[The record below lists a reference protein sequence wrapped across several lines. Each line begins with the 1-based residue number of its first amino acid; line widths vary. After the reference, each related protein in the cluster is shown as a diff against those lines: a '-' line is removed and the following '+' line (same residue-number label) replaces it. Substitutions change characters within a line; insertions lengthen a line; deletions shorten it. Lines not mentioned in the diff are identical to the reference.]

1 MKDKAYISR
10 KEQAVLTKKKIFDTT
25 MLLIRKKSYS
35 KITIREIC
43 QSAEIS
49 IGTFYLYFLSKD
61 DILLDLYRKM
71 EQEFTPESGGPVSPC
86 PLDVSRFP
94 ASLLP
99 TVDRF
104 LRHLHRSFEKDLL
117 QEIYRI
123 ALSSAE
129 TALFSPESPF
139 YQLILSQLMTASDA
153 GRLREDTELST
164 LIGNIFTFLQGHIF
178 HWLSDDNLDFSC
190 MKASCLAELEKYLF
204 YYLKV

>member
-43 QSAEIS
+43 QNAEIS

-71 EQEFTPESGGPVSPC
+71 EQDFIPEPDNAVTSP
-86 PLDVSRFP
+86 DAGQFQT
-94 ASLLP
+94 SLL
-99 TVDRF
+99 TIVEQF
-104 LRHLHRSFEKDLL
+104 LSHLHRSFEKDLL

-129 TALFSPESPF
+129 AALFSQESPF
-139 YQLILSQLMTASDA
+139 YQFIFSRLTAAAEA
-153 GRLREDTELST
+153 GRLCNSTELSF
-164 LIGNIFTFLQGHIF
+164 LIQNIFTFLLGHIF
-178 HWLSDDNLDFSC
+178 HWLSDDSVDFSY
-190 MKASCLAELEKYLF
+190 MKDTCLTELEKYLS
-204 YYLKV
+204 YYIIV